1 MNPILHSLHARKSV
15 RVFTEEPVSQEEKLA
30 LLTAATQAPT
40 AGNQQLYT
48 ILDITEQ
55 AVKDRLAVLCDDQP
69 FIAAA
74 PVVLVFLADCK
85 KWYDAFRLG
94 GCQPREPGLGD
105 LVLAISDANIAAQ
118 NAVTAAE
125 SLGLGS
131 CYIGD
136 IMEQCRIHR
145 TLLALPDYVFPAVM
159 LVLGRPTQQQKARPK
174 PGRCGLKHI
183 VHENG
188 YRRMDTGELRQM
200 LAWKAEERPYADW
213 LRAFCDRKYDSGF
226 SREMTRSVEEYLSS
240 FRGGGSSYP

>member
-1 MNPILHSLHARKSV
+1 MNPILRSLHARKSV
-15 RVFTEEPVSQEEKLA
+15 RVFTKEPVSQEEKLA

-55 AVKDRLAVLCDDQP
+55 AVKDRLAVLCDNQP

-74 PVVLVFLADCK
+74 PVVLIFLADCK

-94 GCQPREPGLGD
+94 GCRPREPGLGD

-136 IMEQCRIHR
+136 IMEHHDQVCS
-145 TLLALPDYVFPAVM
+145 LLSLPKYVFPAAM
-159 LVLGRPTQQQKARPK
+159 LVLGRPTQQQKEREK
-174 PGRCGLKHI
+174 PERCALQHI
-183 VHENG
+183 VHENA
-188 YRRMDTGELRQM
+188 YRSMDGDELEAM
-200 LAWKAEERPYADW
+200 LTKNAGSRPYSDW
-213 LRAFCDRKYDSGF
+213 LAAFCQRKYNSDF
-226 SREMTRSVEEYLSS
+226 SREMTRSVSRYCQD
-240 FRGGGSSYP
+240 FAKNA